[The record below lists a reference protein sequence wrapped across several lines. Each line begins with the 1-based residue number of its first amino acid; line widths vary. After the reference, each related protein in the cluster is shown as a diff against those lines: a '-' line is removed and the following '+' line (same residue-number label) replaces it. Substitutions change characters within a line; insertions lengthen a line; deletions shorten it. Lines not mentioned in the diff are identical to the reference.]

1 MPPQPRHECSSEV
14 RRTRHPQPGNAC
26 IWQSRQIRRAERE
39 QGASRPK
46 GEQPDSASQS
56 PRPLRGGG
64 GRETRSINS
73 PTSAGAFPAGQW
85 RGTIMTG
92 FRIKRC
98 AHLQRRRCDERG
110 KRRTWDE
117 GLAFGLTVGNCGRSA
132 RSVKRHPGNC
142 YGKKNNQKK
151 KNPRVQP
158 SLIRA
163 WGIRFFWSFCLF
175 YPDFFVVVE
184 SSQKVPEC
192 RADLRYLL
200 KKRREW
206 KCLFLSAEYLKSRE
220 RTVILDGC
228 RDNQIPKVL
237 RHCLTTRLAD

>member
-1 MPPQPRHECSSEV
+1 MLKWSPPDKTSSA
-14 RRTRHPQPGNAC
+14 GNAR

-110 KRRTWDE
+110 ERRRRDE

-151 KNPRVQP
+151 KIQE
-158 SLIRA
+158 SSRA
-163 WGIRFFWSFCLF
+163 WSEHEGFASSGFFWSLLSR
-175 YPDFFVVVE
+175 FFFVVVVE
-184 SSQKVPEC
+184 SSQKVPES
-192 RADLRYLL
+192 RADLRYLF
-200 KKRREW
+200 KKRR
-206 KCLFLSAEYLKSRE
+206 
-220 RTVILDGC
+220 
-228 RDNQIPKVL
+228 
-237 RHCLTTRLAD
+237 

>member
-1 MPPQPRHECSSEV
+1 MLKWSPPDKTSSA
-14 RRTRHPQPGNAC
+14 GNAR

-110 KRRTWDE
+110 ERRRRDE

-142 YGKKNNQKK
+142 YGKKNNQKE
-151 KNPRVQP
+151 
-158 SLIRA
+158 SSRA
-163 WGIRFFWSFCLF
+163 WSEREGFASSGFFGLF
-175 YPDFFVVVE
+175 YPDFFF
-184 SSQKVPEC
+184 
-192 RADLRYLL
+192 LLLL
-200 KKRREW
+200 KAPRR
-206 KCLFLSAEYLKSRE
+206 
-220 RTVILDGC
+220 C
-228 RDNQIPKVL
+228 RSPALI
-237 RHCLTTRLAD
+237 